1 MSRLVEEAFPEFEP
15 KATEYMKL
23 TRFLAGLDQGLQMK
37 CHERGVKTFEEAFQV
52 ATQAERARQAAKLV
66 PPTPCPSIS
75 SVTTAA
81 QSVNTIDND
90 ASLRKIVLHLTD
102 TVRDLSHNFSTVKLA
117 LNNNSRRSRHDAYS
131 PGRSQRSPSPCGRTS
146 ESYTSARRP
155 ARGYSPTGRPGFHHP
170 SPEPYPKYP
179 SHRGM
184 DNPRQG
190 YYTHHLRDR
199 EFSPHRMVRSRD
211 FYPEGFS
218 PDHYHDY
225 RDDNRRQSRYPM
237 LDGENNAFHCRSPS
251 PLRKRVS
258 FQDHNNR
265 SQGHQRQAYSYYRDQ
280 GDHQQGNFN

>member
-1 MSRLVEEAFPEFEP
+1 MSILVEEAFPEFEP

-23 TRFLAGLDQGLQMK
+23 TRFLAGLDQGLQIK

-131 PGRSQRSPSPCGRTS
+131 PGRSQRSPRRVGGVQKATHLHGGQCVDTHLPVSQVSTIHRLNLIPSTLHTMEWTTPGRVT
-146 ESYTSARRP
+146 
-155 ARGYSPTGRPGFHHP
+155 
-170 SPEPYPKYP
+170 
-179 SHRGM
+179 
-184 DNPRQG
+184 
-190 YYTHHLRDR
+190 THTIFVTER
-199 EFSPHRMVRSRD
+199 SPHT
-211 FYPEGFS
+211 EW
-218 PDHYHDY
+218 
-225 RDDNRRQSRYPM
+225 
-237 LDGENNAFHCRSPS
+237 
-251 PLRKRVS
+251 
-258 FQDHNNR
+258 
-265 SQGHQRQAYSYYRDQ
+265 
-280 GDHQQGNFN
+280 